1 MTWQEL
7 QSQAL
12 HLPIYQR
19 WYLVQALL
27 TSIQQETRPNQ
38 PTTPLSKTEQI
49 PSLDSW
55 TQSLVGVIQ
64 FTPEDMANSYID
76 YLEEKYS

>member
-12 HLPIYQR
+12 HLPIDQR

-27 TSIQQETRPNQ
+27 ASIQQETHQ
-38 PTTPLSKTEQI
+38 PQMTAPSSKTEPI
-49 PSLDSW
+49 SNLDSW
-55 TQSLVGVIQ
+55 TQRLIGVIQ
-64 FTPEDMANSYID
+64 LPPEDNTNSYVD

>member
-12 HLPIYQR
+12 HLPIDQR

-27 TSIQQETRPNQ
+27 TSIQQETWLTQ
-38 PTTPLSKTEQI
+38 ITTISPQTE
-49 PSLDSW
+49 SVADLDSW
-55 TQSLVGVIQ
+55 TQCLVGVIQ
-64 FTPEDMANSYID
+64 
-76 YLEEKYS
+76 LEV